1 MMSLGLDKDY
11 GEFGQCLFLN
21 SSSNAVNVSK
31 PLNLFSK
38 YFSQVF
44 IQILLSY
51 LVQNENL
58 AIGSPG

>member
-31 PLNLFSK
+31 PLNLFK
-38 YFSQVF
+38 IFFQIF

>member
-38 YFSQVF
+38 YFSNF
-44 IQILLSY
+44 SSNFSKLF
-51 LVQNENL
+51 
-58 AIGSPG
+58 GPK